1 MFKFLLG
8 VVVGGVLAV
17 TATQAAEAFLGMAS
31 WLPDEVVEYITDA
44 DQSL

>member
-1 MFKFLLG
+1 MLRFLLG

-17 TATQAAEAFLGMAS
+17 TASQAAQAFVAMAD
-31 WLPDEVVEYITDA
+31 WLPDEVLEYITDA